1 MFVLNVQLMWQS
13 MLGTNAPENY
23 PLLPGYQPKPVFA
36 TATARLHC
44 LPEFLS
50 GLTWCL
56 TDPAWLETR
65 PLSAR
70 NVTNL
75 EMKL

>member
-13 MLGTNAPENY
+13 MLGSNAS
-23 PLLPGYQPKPVFA
+23 LPGYQPKPVLA
-36 TATARLHC
+36 TAPVRLHC
-44 LPEFLS
+44 LPEFPS

-56 TDPAWLETR
+56 TDPARLETR
-65 PLSAR
+65 PVSAR